1 MKRVNRFLLRERYE
15 PKDLFDMVKSII
27 NLSGGILS
35 VDDTVIEKLYSNPK
49 HAELIGYF
57 WSQKYHKPIKG
68 LKLISL

>member
-1 MKRVNRFLLRERYE
+1 VSHDSVNRFAQREVE

-35 VDDTVIEKLYSNPK
+35 IDDTVIEELYSNPK

-57 WSQKYHKPIKG
+57 GQ
-68 LKLISL
+68 